1 MGSGARVTVLAAYG
15 VRRRVTRGESGE
27 IHLFWDALSLRMGLG
42 EFVDFAGLVT
52 EAVNCPLRC
61 GELARG
67 RRGRVARCSMG
78 QISVS
83 QGNLTLWFSPEEFEE
98 LQRLTDM
105 ARQRLADAE
114 PVSSLGV
121 PWIPE
126 QSPISVN

>member
-1 MGSGARVTVLAAYG
+1 MAAYG
-15 VRRRVTRGESGE
+15 VRRRVTRGEGGE